1 MARTP
6 CVADQMRPYLARRQR
21 RTGRSRNILS
31 VAPQYTSAGSSGHT
45 QAQPGLK
52 HAAGRRKPTVRL
64 PGPESIWWIAAVAAL
79 FTCAQLLAI
88 PLHMGLSWD
97 EVVYVS
103 QVSAHVPAAFFDPA
117 RSRGIPLLVAPVAL
131 LTSSIAV
138 LRAYLAVASGAALFG
153 ALIAWRRLRPAWVL
167 ALAGL
172 MFSTLWVT
180 LYYGPQ
186 AMPDEWLAFA
196 SLAAVGLFLRAVT
209 PASPTE
215 SGGGPN
221 AAVLPSTALP
231 STVLPST
238 ALPST
243 GRPGRWTLALLAL
256 VLAAGTLVRP
266 GDAVFLVAVLAIA
279 GLAVRSWRHWSVIV
293 AIVAGFAAGAAEWI
307 VEAYLRFGG
316 PLSRL
321 HLASAEQGGFG
332 LHLGAWYEL
341 KAVNGPTLCRPCSIG
356 WRYPELGLWWLALPV
371 LVVGGIIVARQAG
384 RAGSLL
390 AGLCSLALASQ
401 YLIGVDYAAPRFLIP
416 AYALAA
422 VPVADLLAWVFVTA
436 LTKNRPGI
444 GAVAIIALT
453 LQIASQLIVLDRQV
467 TGTVTFHDEYAAAAA
482 DLRKLGVTP
491 PCLVNGSQ
499 RIPIA
504 FYAGCAS
511 TPDSLGASP
520 PAAGLTSQGGTTRF
534 AVLEWTHQQPPAYAK
549 NWRRVVLP
557 GTGKLTMVAYL
568 PPR

>member
-1 MARTP
+1 M
-6 CVADQMRPYLARRQR
+6 
-21 RTGRSRNILS
+21 
-31 VAPQYTSAGSSGHT
+31 
-45 QAQPGLK
+45 PGQ
-52 HAAGRRKPTVRL
+52 
-64 PGPESIWWIAAVAAL
+64 ESIWWIATVAAA

-117 RSRGIPLLVAPVAL
+117 RSRGVSVLVAPVAL

-153 ALIAWRRLRPAWVL
+153 ALLAWRHLRPAWVL
-167 ALAGL
+167 AVAGL
-172 MFSTLWVT
+172 MFSSLWVT

-196 SLAAVGLFLRAVT
+196 ALAAVGLFLRATV
-209 PASPTE
+209 PASDPGPAEPGKPGDAPSVASPAAARPT
-215 SGGGPN
+215 
-221 AAVLPSTALP
+221 
-231 STVLPST
+231 
-238 ALPST
+238 
-243 GRPGRWTLALLAL
+243 RWTLVWLAL
-256 VLAAGTLVRP
+256 VIAAGTLVRP
-266 GDAVFLVAVLAIA
+266 GDAVFLVAALLIA
-279 GLAVRSWRHWSVIV
+279 ALAVGSWRRWPVIV
-293 AIVAGFAAGAAEWI
+293 AIVAGFIAGAAEWV

-332 LHLGAWYEL
+332 LHIGAWSEL
-341 KAVNGPTLCRPCSIG
+341 KAVNGPTLCRPCTIG

-371 LVVGGIIVARQAG
+371 LVVLGIIAARQAG
-384 RAGSLL
+384 RVGSLL

-401 YLIGVDYAAPRFLIP
+401 YLIGVDYGAPRFMIP

-422 VPVADLLAWVFVTA
+422 IPVADLLAWLFVTA

-444 GAVAIIALT
+444 GALTVLALT
-453 LQIASQLIVLDRQV
+453 LQLASQLVVLDRQV
-467 TGTVTFHDEYAAAAA
+467 TGTVTFHDEYARAAA
-482 DLRKLGVTP
+482 DLRQLGVSP
-491 PCLVNGSQ
+491 PCLINGSQ

-511 TPDSLGASP
+511 TPDSEGALP
-520 PAAGLTSQGGTTRF
+520 PVAGLTSQGGTTRF
-534 AVLEWTHQQPPAYAK
+534 AVLEWIHQQPPAYAK
-549 NWRRVVLP
+549 TWRKVVLQ

-568 PPR
+568 PPS

>member
-1 MARTP
+1 M
-6 CVADQMRPYLARRQR
+6 
-21 RTGRSRNILS
+21 
-31 VAPQYTSAGSSGHT
+31 SA
-45 QAQPGLK
+45 
-52 HAAGRRKPTVRL
+52 VRL
-64 PGPESIWWIAAVAAL
+64 PGPESIWWIAAVAAV

-103 QVSAHVPAAFFDPA
+103 QASAHVPAAFFDPA
-117 RSRGIPLLVAPVAL
+117 RSRGVSLLVAPVAL

-138 LRAYLAVASGAALFG
+138 LRAYLAVMSGAALFG
-153 ALIAWRRLRPAWVL
+153 ALLAWRRLRPAWVL
-167 ALAGL
+167 AIAGL
-172 MFSTLWVT
+172 MFSSLWVT
-180 LYYGPQ
+180 IYYGPQ

-196 SLAAVGLFLRAVT
+196 SLAAVGLFLRATVPSSGAHPAGPAE
-209 PASPTE
+209 PASPVA
-215 SGGGPN
+215 SQ
-221 AAVLPSTALP
+221 AAA
-231 STVLPST
+231 
-238 ALPST
+238 
-243 GRPGRWTLALLAL
+243 RPTRWTLAWLAA
-256 VLAAGTLVRP
+256 VIAAGTLVRP
-266 GDAVFLVAVLAIA
+266 GDAVFLVAVLLIA
-279 GLAVRSWRHWSVIV
+279 ALAVRSWRRWPVIA

-332 LHLGAWYEL
+332 LHIGAWYEL
-341 KAVNGPTLCRPCSIG
+341 KAVNGPTLCRPCTVG

-371 LVVGGIIVARQAG
+371 LVVLGILAARQAG
-384 RAGSLL
+384 RVGSLL

-401 YLIGVDYAAPRFLIP
+401 YLIGVDYAAPRFMIP

-422 VPVADLLAWVFVTA
+422 IPVADLLAWVFVTA

-444 GAVAIIALT
+444 GALTIIALT

-467 TGTVTFHDEYAAAAA
+467 TGTVTFHNEYAKAAA
-482 DLRKLGVTP
+482 DLRQLGVSP

-511 TPDSLGASP
+511 TPDSAGTTP
-520 PAAGLTSQGGTTRF
+520 PTAGLTSLGGTTRF
-534 AVLEWTHQQPPAYAK
+534 AVLEWTRQQPPAYART
-549 NWRRVVLP
+549 WRRVVLP
-557 GTGKLTMVAYL
+557 GTGRLTMVAYL